1 MIPFVDLQTQF
12 KGLEKEIRSRVD
24 AVFKHCRFIM
34 GPEIKELE
42 ENLAAFT
49 GARHCLTCS
58 SGTDALLLALMA
70 LEVGPGDAVLTSPFT
85 FVATAEAVALVG
97 AVPVFVD
104 IDPETFNM
112 DPAELEKA
120 VSAFQ
125 KKDSSTY
132 PLPRGSSDLTL
143 KGIITV
149 DLFGLPCDYDPIRAL
164 AREHGLFVVE
174 DAAQAFGAKYK
185 KETAP
190 CLGDIGCASFFPAK
204 PLGCYGD
211 GGAVFTEDPDLAEK
225 MVSIR
230 VHGQGRDKYDN
241 ARIGLNARMDTL
253 QAAILLPKLA
263 AYPKDIK
270 ERQRVADTYAR
281 LLESSTL
288 VRTPRVPNGYQSVW
302 AQYSVLS
309 ESREEIQSALKEA
322 GVPTAVYYP
331 KPLHLQSAFSS
342 LDYAKGDMPVSEHCA
357 GRIFSLPMH
366 PYLTEETI
374 QKIVGVIIDQG
385 ELFEKSS
392 P

>member
-1 MIPFVDLQTQF
+1 MIPFIDLQTQF
-12 KGLEKEIRSRVD
+12 KALEKEIRARVD
-24 AVFKHCRFIM
+24 TVFEHCRFIM
-34 GPEIKELE
+34 GPEVKELE
-42 ENLAAFT
+42 EKLAEFT
-49 GARHCLTCS
+49 GARHCVACS

-70 LEVGPGDAVLTSPFT
+70 LDVGPGDAVLTTPFT

-120 VSAFQ
+120 VNAFQ
-125 KKDSSTY
+125 KNDSSTY
-132 PLPRGSSDLTL
+132 PLPRGSENLTL

-149 DLFGLPCDYDPIRAL
+149 DLFGLPCDYGPIRSL
-164 AREHGLFVVE
+164 AREHGFFIIE

-185 KETAP
+185 QETAP

-211 GGAVFTEDPDLAEK
+211 GGAVFTGNSDLTEK

-230 VHGQGRDKYDN
+230 VHGQGRDRYDN

-253 QAAILLPKLA
+253 QAAVLLPKLA
-263 AYPKDIK
+263 VYAQEIK
-270 ERQRVADTYAR
+270 ERQRVADTYAGFFK
-281 LLESSTL
+281 SSPL
-288 VRTPRVPNGYQSVW
+288 IRAPHVPDGYQSVW

-309 ESREEIQSALKEA
+309 DNREEIQSALKAA

-331 KPLHLQSAFSS
+331 KPLHLQSAFHF
-342 LDYAKGDMPVSEHCA
+342 LDYAQGDMPVSEHCA

-366 PYLTEETI
+366 PYLTEDVI
-374 QKIVGVIIDQG
+374 QKIVGVM
-385 ELFEKSS
+385 S
-392 P
+392 